1 MIEYRGTLL
10 VDKKFEGNF
19 SLKRGTVIYARE
31 TEHGWLG
38 MFYEEKGTGHGF
50 ALNHDDFSIWT
61 HNGENEIVLM
71 REEPE
76 DSEALARVRE
86 IEIDQARKRVD
97 FRSKA
102 YHDAQA
108 ELEVLLRDS

>member
-1 MIEYRGTLL
+1 MIEYRGSLL

-38 MFYEEKGTGHGF
+38 MYYEDKGTGHGF
-50 ALNHDDFSIWT
+50 ALKDTDFSIWT

-76 DSEALARVRE
+76 DEAALAKIRE
-86 IEIDQARKRVD
+86 IEIEQARKRVD
-97 FRSKA
+97 FRSRA
-102 YHDAQA
+102 LGEATA
-108 ELEVLLRDS
+108 ELEALLYQR